1 MKEAGQATLVAIVEE
16 VRRPHRELYRV
27 YRGAAGECVGE
38 HVLPAGGLWCQE
50 GGTAP
55 VSTPQKLEVLAQD
68 AHLVEEQGG
77 VQRYRL

>member
-1 MKEAGQATLVAIVEE
+1 MKSATLVAIVEE
-16 VRRPHRELYRV
+16 TRRPHRELYRV
-27 YRGAAGECVGE
+27 YRGKAGEYVGE
-38 HVLPAGGLWCQE
+38 HELPAGGLWCQE

-68 AHLVEEQGG
+68 ASLVESRDG